1 MTTVTV
7 TDTFD
12 HPAEQ
17 VWAVIS
23 QFGLVHQAL
32 RGVEPARVEGSG
44 LGQDRIFPLPDGEV
58 VERLTWF
65 DPASM
70 SHSYTIVSSPL
81 PLRRYVA
88 TVRLTPDGV
97 RCGVQWQGHFEAD
110 GQTEEEAVAWATK
123 TYRGMI
129 KGYKRVLAAAAGEA
143 GAEASS
149 PNR

>member
-23 QFGLVHQAL
+23 DFAAIHQAL
-32 RGVEPARVEGSG
+32 RGVDPARVEGSG
-44 LGQDRIFPLPDGEV
+44 LGQERIFPMPDGDV

-65 DPASM
+65 DPATM
-70 SHSYTIVSSPL
+70 AHSYTIVSSPL

-88 TVRLTPDGV
+88 TVRLTPDGD
-97 RCGVQWQGHFEAD
+97 RCHIEWQGNFEPD
-110 GQTEEEAVAWATK
+110 GQSEEEAVAWANK
-123 TYRGMI
+123 MYSGMI
-129 KGYKRVLAAAAGEA
+129 KGYKRVLA
-143 GAEASS
+143 SS
-149 PNR
+149 